1 MPQSGDAITQ
11 TLTPVPQGASLETL
25 LAKEQELS
33 DQLANLQGERSAYAR
48 QLRSGNAELRAS
60 AQQQVTQLDIQVSR
74 TQTALRSVRT
84 QLGTR
89 IPARVF
95 TSNPAYPGILR
106 QPDNGQLNGDQV
118 AAIIVTF
125 TLAVLMPISIGFTRR
140 LWRRSAAPPP
150 SVPADAPNPRL
161 DRIENAVDAIA
172 IEIERISEG
181 QRFVTKVM
189 TERSAPARATTNLS
203 SAPAEEGPALGEAKP
218 FLALGAGPIEPIPVV
233 QRQAVR
239 QSITPH

>member
-1 MPQSGDAITQ
+1 VPQNEAISQ
-11 TLTPVPQGASLETL
+11 TLTPAPQGASLETL

-33 DQLANLQGERSAYAR
+33 DQLANLQGERSAYSR
-48 QLRSGNAELRAS
+48 QVRSGNAELRS
-60 AQQQVTQLDIQVSR
+60 QAQQQVTQLDIQISR
-74 TQTALRSVRT
+74 AQTALRSVRT

-95 TSNPAYPGILR
+95 TNNPAYQNIFR

-140 LWRRSAAPPP
+140 LWRRSAPPAP
-150 SVPADAPNPRL
+150 VAAEAPNPRL
-161 DRIENAVDAIA
+161 DRIENAVEAIA
-172 IEIERISEG
+172 IEIERVSEG

-189 TERSAPARATTNLS
+189 TERSAPARATTTLT
-203 SAPAEEGPALGEAKP
+203 SAPPEEGPALGEAKP
-218 FLALGAGPIEPIPVV
+218 FLALGAGPIEAIPVA